1 MSAFLRKRITRVVVP
16 LVFWSI
22 VGWGLES
29 MSIPNDENAVLWY
42 MYSISGLYLLTPV
55 LRRWMDVARIREVEF
70 YLLIWVVTL
79 CVPIV
84 EMFRHVDEGDTSWLY
99 YFHGYVGYY
108 VLGGY
113 LDKYYGKNESLL
125 YRWRKRLILPLFIV
139 VSLVFPA
146 AMRLLDVEV
155 DFYRVFWYLGVS
167 VMMMCVVWWIV
178 WRHVCAKVKEMPKWI
193 ASVSSLTYGVYLTHI
208 LVMRNV
214 LWRMDWMIALPGAAQ
229 IAVCTLLT
237 FVLSL
242 VASYGLSKVR
252 FLRMSI
258 GM

>member
-84 EMFRHVDEGDTSWLY
+84 EMFRDVDEGDTSWLY

-108 VLGGY
+108 VLGGIFGQV
-113 LDKYYGKNESLL
+113 LRQE
-125 YRWRKRLILPLFIV
+125 
-139 VSLVFPA
+139 
-146 AMRLLDVEV
+146 
-155 DFYRVFWYLGVS
+155 RVF
-167 VMMMCVVWWIV
+167 VV
-178 WRHVCAKVKEMPKWI
+178 
-193 ASVSSLTYGVYLTHI
+193 
-208 LVMRNV
+208 
-214 LWRMDWMIALPGAAQ
+214 
-229 IAVCTLLT
+229 
-237 FVLSL
+237 
-242 VASYGLSKVR
+242 
-252 FLRMSI
+252 
-258 GM
+258 